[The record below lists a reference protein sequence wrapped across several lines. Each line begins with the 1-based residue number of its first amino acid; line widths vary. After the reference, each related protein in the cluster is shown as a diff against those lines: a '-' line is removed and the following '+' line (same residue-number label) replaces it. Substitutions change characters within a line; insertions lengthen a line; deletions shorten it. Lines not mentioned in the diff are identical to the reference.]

1 MTEARARGE
10 RSVAVEGDAD
20 TVVTGDGNTVQ
31 VFRTPP
37 TPAPPSP
44 EEVDTAVAR
53 YARRITQVY
62 GRLDLEVL
70 TPLSEA
76 EHPVVELREVFVTP
90 TVRADL
96 PPVELP
102 RELLRRLAE
111 SGELSDEDS
120 VPPGVDSTSLVSLR
134 DSYLRRPAQPVLEVL
149 AAPANRLLV
158 LLGDPGAG
166 KSTLVRYAALAL
178 AGGQAV
184 RPLAALAGRV
194 PLVVELRQ
202 YAEEQWRHSG
212 FEDFLAHLH
221 DDYALSVP
229 RPVQE
234 ELLTHGRALVVFD
247 GLDELFD
254 PIVRARTAQ
263 RIGAFAARYPS
274 ARIVVT
280 SRVIGYQR
288 GVLEAAGFTH
298 FMLQDLDEDRIRA
311 FIRGWYDVAC
321 PNAPVQAGQLVERLT
336 SAVTGSRPLQEM
348 AGNPLLLTVL
358 AIIGRR
364 QTLPH
369 NRRSVFEHAVTVLV
383 SHWDRAAKLLKA
395 PLSPPVAEA
404 LDVLGPDERL
414 ELLRLLART
423 MQEGHSGIAGNH
435 IHASD
440 LEQVFREYLQKY
452 ELPPVH
458 ATAAARAMV
467 AQLHERNFILSR
479 YGGEVYGFVHRAF
492 LEYLAA
498 ADIAQRYNDRE
509 WATPEDLVEQVVVG
523 RASDPAWHEVLLLLV
538 GQIGTGTTGTAVDR
552 LLELNAAAPDAD
564 ASHVALALRMLAE
577 TNKLGELSARSTAV
591 VDAATRALDLR
602 GRKGPW
608 LLTEAM
614 PALATFSPHWAG
626 QRSFL
631 RWFRISGQFASSHEP
646 ITVACAL
653 RLGVD
658 ELSRL
663 ARLSYFGGDRL
674 RFLHAWARRQPQDA
688 TVYAALR
695 QAAEH
700 DIDGRLRSLA
710 LEIMADVWS
719 GREDVR
725 ALMRARAEEDPDE
738 RGRRTALAIL
748 ARLYAHDRESLELLE
763 RTAVGNPVS
772 WSRRY
777 VVRALGG
784 PAAENPGI
792 RRFLME
798 RAVADPDTDV
808 RQYAVE
814 SLGRHCSQHE
824 EVFELISRLMAEADL
839 TEERESA
846 MWVIGKYWS
855 ADSRAR
861 ALLLEQANNVT
872 RPYDLVTVLFVLGN
886 LGPADAEV
894 GQAVIKAAADPD
906 PAVRRA
912 SLDTLQGHP
921 VVQEELQDLVLR
933 LAASDPD
940 AGVRY
945 TAVELI
951 DRDRFGHDAARG
963 VLTAAADDLDGFVRD
978 RVHLRLAQHW
988 LDDPAIQ
995 QLLVDAVST
1004 PGTLTARARS
1014 SVLRELIR
1022 HCPDREDIRP
1032 LVLDAVDLPLRTEH
1046 GLIPDLPKD
1055 DRPGQD
1061 RQWAAL
1067 IRLATGP
1074 LDGYDRREYA
1084 IRTLGRQSVARTD
1097 PRDALWRAAAES
1109 TATGPAIVAL
1119 RTRWAQ
1125 RGDMRDLL
1133 IRAAR
1138 HRDDKDARHDAVK
1151 ALALHQPHHPD
1162 VQALFLQLATDD
1174 PAADVRFTAL
1184 CRWALTAADEEAL
1197 PVAAARA
1204 TSDSDPGVRRRL
1216 LHMVALAW
1224 PTAPETASALLE
1236 CSGHDPDEETRAA
1249 AAHLLGRLFD

>member
-1 MTEARARGE
+1 MA
-10 RSVAVEGDAD
+10 
-20 TVVTGDGNTVQ
+20 Q
-31 VFRTPP
+31 
-37 TPAPPSP
+37 
-44 EEVDTAVAR
+44 
-53 YARRITQVY
+53 YAWRIAQVY

-70 TPLSEA
+70 TPLSET
-76 EHPVVELREVFVTP
+76 EHPTVELREVFVTP

-102 RELLRRLAE
+102 RELLKRLVE
-111 SGELSDEDS
+111 SGELSDEDH
-120 VPPGVDSTSLVSLR
+120 VPPGVDSASLMSLR

-149 AAPANRLLV
+149 AVPANRLLV
-158 LLGDPGAG
+158 VLGDPGAG

-178 AGGQAV
+178 AGGPAD
-184 RPLAALAGRV
+184 RPLADLAGRV

-202 YAEEQWRHSG
+202 YAEEQWRHSS

-221 DDYALSVP
+221 EAYTLSVP

-234 ELLTHGRALVVFD
+234 ELLTNGRALVVFD

-254 PIVRARTAQ
+254 PTVRARTSQ
-263 RIGAFAARYPS
+263 RIAAFAARYPS

-288 GVLEAAGFTH
+288 GILEAAGFAH
-298 FMLQDLDEDRIRA
+298 FMLQDLDEGRIRA
-311 FIRGWYDVAC
+311 FIRSWYGVAC

-336 SAVTGSRPLQEM
+336 SAVTSSRPLQEM

-440 LEQVFREYLQKY
+440 LERVFREYLQKY
-452 ELPPVH
+452 ELPAVH

-509 WATPEDLVEQVVVG
+509 WATPEELVEQVVVR
-523 RASDPAWHEVLLLLV
+523 RAADPAWHEVLLLLF
-538 GQIGTGTTGTAVDR
+538 GQLGTAPTGTAMDR
-552 LLELNAAAPDAD
+552 LLKLHAAAPDSD

-591 VDAATRALDLR
+591 VEAATRAMDLR
-602 GRKGPW
+602 SRKGPW
-608 LLTEAM
+608 LLNEAM
-614 PALATFSPHWAG
+614 PVLSTFSPHWAG

-631 RWFRISGQFASSHEP
+631 RWFWISGQFASSHEP
-646 ITVACAL
+646 ISVACTF
-653 RLGVD
+653 RLGID

-663 ARLSYFGGDRL
+663 SRLSYYSGDRL
-674 RFLHAWARRQPQDA
+674 RFLHAWARQQPENP

-695 QAAEH
+695 HSAEH
-700 DIDGRLRSLA
+700 DTDGRLRSLA
-710 LEIMADVWS
+710 LEVMADVWS
-719 GREDVR
+719 EREDVR
-725 ALMRARAEEDPDE
+725 ALTRARAEKDPVE
-738 RGRRTALAIL
+738 RSRHAALSIL
-748 ARLYAHDRESLELLE
+748 ARFCAHDPESLDLLK
-763 RTAVGNPVS
+763 RTAVEDPSG
-772 WSRRY
+772 WSRGH

-784 PAAENPGI
+784 AAAENPGI
-792 RRFLME
+792 RRFLTE
-798 RAVADPDTDV
+798 RAVADPDIFV
-808 RQYAVE
+808 RRRAVKT
-814 SLGRHCSQHE
+814 LGRHCSQYE
-824 EVFELISRLMAEADL
+824 EVFELIGRRMVEADL
-839 TEERESA
+839 LEERETA
-846 MWVIGKYWS
+846 MWVIGTYWP

-861 ALLLEQANNVT
+861 TLLLQQVGGAA
-872 RPYDLVTVLFVLGN
+872 RRYDLVTVLFALGN

-894 GQAVIKAAADPD
+894 GRVIVKAAADPD
-906 PAVRRA
+906 PAVRRT
-912 SLDTLQGHP
+912 SLDTLHGHP
-921 VVQEELQDLVLR
+921 VVQEKLQDLVLR
-933 LAASDPD
+933 LAATDPD

-963 VLTAAADDLDGFVRD
+963 VLTAAAVDVDGFVRD

-995 QLLVDAVST
+995 ELLIDAVAT
-1004 PGTLTARARS
+1004 PGTLTGRARS
-1014 SVLRELIR
+1014 TVLKELIR
-1022 HCPDREDIRP
+1022 HCPDRKDIHP
-1032 LVLDAVDLPLRTEH
+1032 LVLDALDLPPQIER
-1046 GLIPDLPKD
+1046 GLVPDPSQD
-1055 DRPGQD
+1055 DRPGQE
-1061 RQWAAL
+1061 QVWAAL

-1074 LDGYDRREYA
+1074 LDGYDTREYA
-1084 IRTLGRQSVARTD
+1084 IRTLGRQSMDRRD
-1097 PRDALWRAAAES
+1097 PRDGLWNAAAKS
-1109 TATGPAIVAL
+1109 TATGPALAAL

-1133 IRAAR
+1133 IHVAR
-1138 HRDDKDARHDAVK
+1138 HHDDKDARHDAVK
-1151 ALALHQPHHPD
+1151 TLALHQPHHPD
-1162 VQALFLQLATDD
+1162 VQALFLRLTTDD

-1184 CRWALTAADEEAL
+1184 RRLALTAADEEAL

-1204 TSDSDPGVRRRL
+1204 ASDPDVGIRRRL
-1216 LHMVALAW
+1216 LHLVALTW
-1224 PTAPETASALLE
+1224 PTAPETTSTLRE
-1236 CSGHDPDEETRAA
+1236 CARRDPDEETRAV
-1249 AAHLLGRLFD
+1249 AAHLLSQLSY